1 MPSYELDGWLEVQRG
16 ATAQPSPDYLVV
28 TFPNDAIRT
37 EYLSKAAD
45 RPESEVR
52 SVLRTF
58 LGTSRSIDESDRL
71 HLALLK
77 SRESA
82 RVSKEGSISWS
93 PRFTE
98 YDRRLIARAAGKS
111 QLPIWEGCTWVLD
124 LLPHSPQEAIDVIHA
139 YVHAHAQVL
148 ADLRLSG
155 LADAVELIRS
165 RYILQ
170 GSASIE
176 SLTELLLGLQSR
188 EFEYLVAHLYR
199 RLGYDVEVTP
209 PQKDR
214 GKDVI
219 ARKLG
224 EIIFIECKNWRG
236 RVNSDVVSALTG
248 RVEIDRATRG
258 VVVGTSGFTSGLASA
273 TEVASMSPAR
283 MSLCDGAELI
293 RLLNQNSGSDWHLR
307 MERLILGE
315 RLAQDRRQQSA

>member
-1 MPSYELDGWLEVQRG
+1 MPSYELGEWLEVQRG
-16 ATAQPSPDYLVV
+16 LAPQPSPDYLLV
-28 TFPNDAIRT
+28 TFPNDAIRA
-37 EYLSKAAD
+37 EYLADAAD
-45 RPESEVR
+45 RPEGEVR
-52 SVLRTF
+52 SVLRNF
-58 LGTSRSIDESDRL
+58 LGTSRSTDESDRL
-71 HLALLK
+71 HLNLLK

-82 RVSKEGSISWS
+82 RAYNERSTSWS

-98 YDRRLIARAAGKS
+98 HDRRLIARAAGKS
-111 QLPIWEGCTWVLD
+111 QVPTWEGCTWVLD
-124 LLPHSPQEAIDVIHA
+124 LLPHSPQEGIDVIHA

-155 LADAVELIRS
+155 LADTVELIRS

-170 GSASIE
+170 GSASVE
-176 SLTELLLGLQSR
+176 SLTELLLAMQPR

-209 PQKDR
+209 LQKDR

-224 EIIFIECKNWRG
+224 EITFIECKNWRG
-236 RVNSDVVSALTG
+236 RVSSDVVAALTG

-258 VVVGTSGFTSGLASA
+258 VVVGTSGFTSGPASA

-293 RLLNQNSGSDWHLR
+293 RLLNQHSGSEWHLR

-315 RLAQDRRQQSA
+315 RVAQDRRQQSF